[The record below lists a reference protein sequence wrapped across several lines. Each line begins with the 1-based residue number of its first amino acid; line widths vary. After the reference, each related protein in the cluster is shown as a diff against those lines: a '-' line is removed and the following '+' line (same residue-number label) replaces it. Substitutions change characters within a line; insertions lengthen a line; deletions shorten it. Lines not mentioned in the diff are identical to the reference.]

1 VVDSETNG
9 VADGGEQGGPD
20 DVDLVARAAEAG
32 YFAVPR
38 ETSLA
43 AVAERADL
51 SDVEASR
58 RLRRGIERLVR
69 DRRRN

>member
-1 VVDSETNG
+1 VVEPERNG
-9 VADGGEQGGPD
+9 GTDGGDENGPD
-20 DVDLVARAAEAG
+20 DVALVVRAAEAG

-69 DRRRN
+69 DRRHG

>member
-1 VVDSETNG
+1 MADPEGNG
-9 VADGGEQGGPD
+9 VADGGEEDGPT
-20 DVDLVARAAEAG
+20 DVDLVVTAAEAG

-58 RLRRGIERLVR
+58 SLRRGIERLVR